1 MDIEEA
7 FKILE
12 LEKNQKYNIEEIKKQ
27 YRLLAL
33 LYHPDKN
40 NNNKNA
46 TVHFQ
51 EIKEAYEFLLENYI
65 IETDYDKTDYDKKEN
80 NIDSQSYENV
90 LFSFLKDILN
100 QELNHRKFE
109 MGHSVSQNSNFK
121 VDPSEDVTG
130 RVPLQIFKGIKNEL
144 LNQILQKVCN
154 SCEEIA
160 LDFLNNLDKNIL
172 IKSYNIINKY
182 SNVLHIDNDFLE
194 KMNKIIKKKYEK
206 DECIVLN
213 PTIDDLFENNLYRI
227 NVNEFVYIIP
237 LWHDELVYDN
247 SGNDIYVKCLPVLP
261 DNINIIENNNIHVNI
276 EFNIDEIIKNE
287 FLKIKIGKKVF
298 EVPREH
304 LNFKKYQKIW
314 LFKKGISRINTI
326 DIYDVSNK
334 SDIIINIEIL
344 DL

>member
-1 MDIEEA
+1 MDIKEA
-7 FKILE
+7 FEILE
-12 LEKNQKYNIEEIKKQ
+12 LEENQCHNIEEIKKQ

-40 NNNKNA
+40 NNDKNA
-46 TVHFQ
+46 TLQFQ
-51 EIKEAYEFLLENYI
+51 KIKEAYDFLLENYI
-65 IETDYDKTDYDKKEN
+65 TEKDYDKKEN

-90 LFSFLKDILN
+90 LFSFLKGI
-100 QELNHRKFE
+100 
-109 MGHSVSQNSNFK
+109 SNFE

-130 RVPLQIFKGIKNEL
+130 RVPIFKGIKNEL

-160 LDFLNNLDKNIL
+160 LDFLHNIDKNIL
-172 IKSYNIINKY
+172 IKSYNILNKY
-182 SNVLHIDNDFLE
+182 SDVLHIHNDFLE
-194 KMNKIIKKKYEK
+194 KMNKIIKQKYEK

-227 NVNEFVYIIP
+227 NVNGFVYIIP
-237 LWHDELVYDN
+237 LWHNELVYDN
-247 SGNDIYVKCLPVLP
+247 SECDIYVKCLPVLP
-261 DNINIIENNNIHVNI
+261 DNIEIITDNNILVNI
-276 EFNIDEIIKNE
+276 ELNIDEIINQE
-287 FLKIKIGKKVF
+287 IFKIKIGKTVF
-298 EVPREH
+298 ELPRER

-334 SDIIINIEIL
+334 SDIIISIKIL